1 MKKRVSTYVL
11 IDCFYA
17 KKERRCLCASLI
29 QIASKNL
36 HILGK
41 REREGEREGDKSCV
55 GSSVGMCIC

>member
-41 REREGEREGDKSCV
+41 RERERGREREINLVLGHP
-55 GSSVGMCIC
+55 

>member
-41 REREGEREGDKSCV
+41 REREREGGREREINLVLGHP
-55 GSSVGMCIC
+55 